1 MNAAIRLLPGF
12 ALCML
17 LFSCGTA
24 SHEQPKHPDTVKADT
39 IAADTIK
46 KDTVAALPPKPEYAA
61 IEKQLLEQ
69 GLVDVCKLDSSII
82 VILKYATTDN
92 FMKTNVYG
100 ELLHAFL
107 QPDVAARV
115 AKAQEKLRERNA
127 DYHLLIYDAARP
139 LRIQRMMWDSVQL
152 PKGEKQK
159 YLSNP
164 LNGSL
169 HNYGAAVD
177 VTIATADSVPLDM
190 GTAFDFFGEE
200 AQPVKEKELLE
211 AGKLTLQQVKNRQLL
226 REVMREA
233 GLWGIQTEWWHFNA
247 CRREDAKAKYKIVE

>member
-1 MNAAIRLLPGF
+1 MNAAIRLLQGIILC
-12 ALCML
+12 ALL
-17 LFSCGTA
+17 VSCGTQPR
-24 SHEQPKHPDTVKADT
+24 EQTKHSDTVIPDSIVADT
-39 IAADTIK
+39 IV
-46 KDTVAALPPKPEYAA
+46 KDTVAKLPPKPEYSD

-82 VILKYATTDN
+82 VVLKYATTDN
-92 FMKTNVYG
+92 FMKMNVYG
-100 ELLHAFL
+100 ELRHAFL
-107 QPDVAARV
+107 QPDVAERIV
-115 AKAQEKLRERNA
+115 KAQEKLRERNEN
-127 DYHLLIYDAARP
+127 YHLLIYDAARP

-177 VTIATADSVPLDM
+177 VTIATADSIPLDM
-190 GTAFDFFGEE
+190 GTGFDFFGEE
-200 AQPVKEKELLE
+200 AQPVKEKEMLE
-211 AGKLTLQQVKNRQLL
+211 AGKLSLQQVQNRQLL
-226 REVMREA
+226 REVMRSA

-247 CRREDAKAKYKIVE
+247 CRREDAKVKYKIVE